1 MIANKRRYGKIKHIH
16 FVGIGGQGMS
26 GIAEVMLNLGYE
38 ISGSDLKETEITRR
52 LARLGAKIFKGHKAE
67 QVRGADVVIISSA
80 IKEDNIEVREAKR
93 LNIPVIPRAEM
104 LAELMRMKYGIA
116 VAGSHGKTTTTSMIA
131 HVLEKAG
138 LDPTI
143 ILGGKLKTVGAN
155 AKLGGG
161 DYIVAEADESDRSF
175 LYLFPY
181 IAVITNVD
189 EEHLDQYGNMEEI
202 KRTFVNFARK
212 VPFYSSVILCLDDSN
227 TRDLV
232 PFIERRIIT
241 YGFSPRA
248 DIYAEDIELRE
259 FGSTSTVYFDMK
271 KIGRLKLN
279 VPGKHNIYNALAA
292 IGVGLDLEIPPSI
305 ILEALENYPGI
316 VRRFELKAKIND
328 ILLIDDYAHHPK
340 EIRATLEAAKAG
352 IKRRLV
358 VIFQPHRY
366 TRVYYLMEEF
376 ATSFNYAEILIIT
389 EIFPAG
395 EKPIEGINGYRL
407 FEEIRKHGHKNVFY
421 EKDLSKIPA
430 LLRKIIKP
438 GDLILTMG
446 AGNIYQIIPEIIDV
460 MKNLKR

>member
-316 VRRFELKAKIND
+316 GRRFELKAKIND

>member
-248 DIYAEDIELRE
+248 DIYAEDMELRE

-316 VRRFELKAKIND
+316 GRRFELKAKIND

-395 EKPIEGINGYRL
+395 EKPIEGIDGYRL

>member
-316 VRRFELKAKIND
+316 GRRFELKAKIND

-430 LLRKIIKP
+430 LLLS
-438 GDLILTMG
+438 LIH
-446 AGNIYQIIPEIIDV
+446 I
-460 MKNLKR
+460 